1 MIIKFFVCSVCI
13 CIVDLE
19 GFSMR
24 YLWRLGIRVFFR
36 IIEVVEVNY
45 LEIMGRFLIVRVFRV
60 FFVLWIFISFF
71 IDENIR

>member
-19 GFSMR
+19 GFSMG

>member
-1 MIIKFFVCSVCI
+1 
-13 CIVDLE
+13 
-19 GFSMR
+19 MR

-71 IDENIR
+71 IDENIC